1 MNIKK
6 GRDNPGLFFIHGFSV
21 GVLSSTVV
29 QRRQFMAVD
38 LSRTNIERNWKAP
51 CKIPL
56 QAVALTP
63 PLSHGEREKSRHK
76 KTGLMPGF

>member
-6 GRDNPGLFFIHGFSV
+6 GRDNPGLFFIHGLSV

-38 LSRTNIERNWKAP
+38 LPRTNIERIWKAP
-51 CKIPL
+51 RKSPL
-56 QAVALTP
+56 RHEALTP
-63 PLSHGEREKSRHK
+63 ALSHREREKSRHK
-76 KTGLMPGF
+76 KTGLLPGF

>member
-1 MNIKK
+1 
-6 GRDNPGLFFIHGFSV
+6 
-21 GVLSSTVV
+21 
-29 QRRQFMAVD
+29 MAVD

-56 QAVALTP
+56 RHDA
-63 PLSHGEREKSRHK
+63 LSHREREKSRHK